1 MDFTLACVLS
11 ILDPPKYKVY
21 WFNVNCH
28 YRFNGSFTLSC
39 SYEAVL
45 TQGKEKH
52 KFEGQHSSILATLF
66 FTSIGGF

>member
-1 MDFTLACVLS
+1 MHLNS
-11 ILDPPKYKVY
+11 ISKEFFLLGL
-21 WFNVNCH
+21 FEIQ
-28 YRFNGSFTLSC
+28 FNGSFTLSC

-66 FTSIGGF
+66 FTSIGGFWSTRLL